1 MSKKNR
7 LIILF
12 ALFVSLVAVRYLAT
26 KWLYDPFQSY
36 FDHDYLLKPIPE
48 YHGLK
53 LFFNMFVRYAVNTL
67 ISLGIIWMAF
77 RDRDLLRF
85 AVKFY
90 LLAFVFLTFTFFVV
104 LAGELKDGYLFAF
117 YIRRFII
124 HPVLLLI
131 LFPAFF
137 FKKGGW
143 N

>member
-53 LFFNMFVRYAVNTL
+53 LFFNMFIRYAVNTL
-67 ISLGIIWMAF
+67 ISLVIIWMAF

-104 LAGELKDGYLFAF
+104 LTGELKDGYLFAF

>member
-1 MSKKNR
+1 MAKNYR
-7 LIILF
+7 LIIII
-12 ALFVSLVAVRYLAT
+12 ALFVSLVAVRYFAT

-48 YHGLK
+48 YNGIK
-53 LFFNMFVRYAVNTL
+53 LFFNMFIRYSVNTL

-77 RDRDLLRF
+77 HDRGLLRF
-85 AVKFY
+85 SVKFY

-104 LAGELKDGYLFAF
+104 LNGELKDGYLFAF

-137 FKKGGW
+137 YKKGGW

>member
-1 MSKKNR
+1 MAKKNR
-7 LIILF
+7 LVIIF
-12 ALFVSLVAVRYLAT
+12 ALFVSLVAVRYFAT

-48 YHGLK
+48 YHGIK
-53 LFFNMFVRYAVNTL
+53 LFLNMFIRYSINTL
-67 ISLGIIWMAF
+67 ISLGIVWMAF
-77 RDRDLLRF
+77 HDKELLRF
-85 AVKFY
+85 SVKFY
-90 LLAFVFLTFTFFVV
+90 LLAFIFLTFIFFAV
-104 LAGELKDGYLFAF
+104 LNGELKDGYLFAF

-137 FKKGGW
+137 YKKGGW

>member
-1 MSKKNR
+1 MTKKYR
-7 LIILF
+7 LIIIIT
-12 ALFVSLVAVRYLAT
+12 LFVSLVAFRYFAT

-48 YHGLK
+48 YNGIK
-53 LFFNMFVRYAVNTL
+53 LFFNMFIRYFINAL

-77 RDRDLLRF
+77 HDKELLRF
-85 AVKFY
+85 SVKFY
-90 LLAFVFLTFTFFVV
+90 FLAFVFLTFTFFAV
-104 LAGELKDGYLFAF
+104 LNGELKDGYLFAF

-131 LFPAFF
+131 LFPAFYY
-137 FKKGGW
+137 KKGGW